1 MYERLLS
8 LGCSRI
14 ALVNAFNQR
23 SDRAAGE
30 IYQWLDEGN
39 KIHVDA
45 IRDNPAE
52 MWKKLKSRLVQHP
65 QEGRRIP
72 DGSCHPCRGLYAHVK
87 ALRPIPTSTSPTPYT
102 IDTLDEELT
111 IMAMIRALPRE
122 ETPFSKRLALRKPR
136 RGAEEDAQIEA
147 AAAAAAAAHVMACYI
162 CDGAHAMRD
171 CPQYAAV
178 RNLGKAKGGPNTKL
192 EKGTGRRG
200 GRGSGRGANS
210 AKTDTKVEEGCDGP
224 AAKADAAVYSGASAH
239 MTPHREW
246 FTKDY
251 KLISRSPKAP
261 PPRGPH
267 RSPPQ
272 HTQIEILNVQPQDNH
287 ASTAI
292 HHSPPT
298 IRIDIVRATLPVA
311 LDLQD
316 SHSSRAAL
324 PNASTFSNL
333 KNGLVSLDIKC
344 SSHVPAGHSHGYQ

>member
-1 MYERLLS
+1 MDDSTSSRSPLSKLGKIKYIEWEKSMYGRLLS

-14 ALVNAFNQR
+14 ALGTEVAPALVATDPASVTAVNAFNQR

-52 MWKKLKSRLVQHP
+52 MWKKLKSVHSKSAPNARFNSLSDLFNIRKKDDESLTDLATRV
-65 QEGRRIP
+65 EGSMQR
-72 DGSCHPCRGLYAHVK
+72 VK

-122 ETPFSKRLALRKPR
+122 DYNSFISSVLLLTTLTKDAVLEAFRTEETQR

-147 AAAAAAAAHVMACYI
+147 TAAAAAAARVMACYI

-178 RNLGKAKGGPNTKL
+178 RNLGKAKGGPNTKS
-192 EKGTGRRG
+192 EKGIGRRG

-210 AKTDTKVEEGCDGP
+210 AKTDTK
-224 AAKADAAVYSGASAH
+224 
-239 MTPHREW
+239 
-246 FTKDY
+246 F
-251 KLISRSPKAP
+251 
-261 PPRGPH
+261 
-267 RSPPQ
+267 
-272 HTQIEILNVQPQDNH
+272 ILPIIN
-287 ASTAI
+287 
-292 HHSPPT
+292 
-298 IRIDIVRATLPVA
+298 
-311 LDLQD
+311 
-316 SHSSRAAL
+316 
-324 PNASTFSNL
+324 
-333 KNGLVSLDIKC
+333 
-344 SSHVPAGHSHGYQ
+344 